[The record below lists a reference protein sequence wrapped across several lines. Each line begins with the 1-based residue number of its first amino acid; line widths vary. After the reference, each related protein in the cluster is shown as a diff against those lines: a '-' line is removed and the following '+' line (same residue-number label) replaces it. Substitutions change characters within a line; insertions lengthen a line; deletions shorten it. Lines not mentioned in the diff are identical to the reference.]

1 MESEDLGDVLEG
13 HVDDVV
19 GVLLDRLE
27 VRERVAL
34 VELEAGLETEIGPIY
49 IFMIVNG
56 KVGTSQ
62 TIENAKTPIIRS
74 SLFRR
79 KEKTAVTEAT
89 RKLFIKCG
97 ASFYIELTPKGH
109 ACFWQV
115 FPEFLT

>member
-34 VELEAGLETEIGPIY
+34 VELEAGLETGIGPIY

-56 KVGTSQ
+56 KVHL
-62 TIENAKTPIIRS
+62 KR
-74 SLFRR
+74 LRM
-79 KEKTAVTEAT
+79 
-89 RKLFIKCG
+89 RKL
-97 ASFYIELTPKGH
+97 SR
-109 ACFWQV
+109 
-115 FPEFLT
+115 FLDAKKKQR

>member
-56 KVGTSQ
+56 KVHL
-62 TIENAKTPIIRS
+62 KR
-74 SLFRR
+74 LRM
-79 KEKTAVTEAT
+79 
-89 RKLFIKCG
+89 RKLL
-97 ASFYIELTPKGH
+97 SR
-109 ACFWQV
+109 
-115 FPEFLT
+115 FLDAKKKQR